1 MKRTAGMTVVSDTP
15 EKKVWKDNDGR
26 IYEQHKHKRY
36 KKQPFLYDGEMKDI
50 RQAGFVEIDV
60 REDRKT
66 VWVNID
72 GICAVRICNIRS
84 GVTIIDGRRA
94 K

>member
-15 EKKVWKDNDGR
+15 EKKVWKDKDGR
-26 IYEQHKHKRY
+26 IYEQHKHKRH
-36 KKQPFLYDGEMKDI
+36 QALPFIYNGEMKDVK
-50 RQAGFVEIDV
+50 QAGFVEIDV

-66 VWVNID
+66 VWINID
-72 GICAVRICNIRS
+72 GICAMRINNIRS
-84 GVTIIDGRRA
+84 GVTIVDNRR